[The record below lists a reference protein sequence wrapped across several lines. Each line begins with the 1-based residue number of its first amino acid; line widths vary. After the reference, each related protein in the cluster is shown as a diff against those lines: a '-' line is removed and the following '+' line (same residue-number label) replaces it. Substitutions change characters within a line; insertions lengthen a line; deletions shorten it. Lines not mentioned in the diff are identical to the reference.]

1 MYKMD
6 VIKKIALSVSVCS
19 VIVASVIAPSAG
31 ALSTSRPLQTLGV
44 GVSAQDQVKKGIDNA
59 GGTVNNFNIGTA
71 ITNIVNIML
80 YALGAIAVIMIVIG
94 GIRYTTSNGDS
105 NGIQSAKNT
114 ILYAVAGLVVAIL
127 AYAIVNFVVSNLLG
141 SGSNQSTPT
150 ANYTYV

>member
-1 MYKMD
+1 MNI
-6 VIKKIALSVSVCS
+6 IKKLALSTGVCS
-19 VIVASVIAPSAG
+19 VVIAGMAAPSAS
-31 ALSTSRPLQTLGV
+31 ALSASQPLQTFAA

-71 ITNIVNIML
+71 ITNIINIML

-141 SGSNQSTPT
+141 SGGSQSTPT